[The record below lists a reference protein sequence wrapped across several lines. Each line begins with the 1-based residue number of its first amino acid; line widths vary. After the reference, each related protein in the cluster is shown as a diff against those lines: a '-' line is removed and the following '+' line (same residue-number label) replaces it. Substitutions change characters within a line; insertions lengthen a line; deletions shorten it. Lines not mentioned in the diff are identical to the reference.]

1 MQNCNYKKWRK
12 TINNSF
18 KKWLNIFKNSESL
31 SDLKENMK
39 KNMKTWKV
47 TWKKIKAGTS
57 ILKQYLDKTCVKK
70 KFQGLQYITFLVENA
85 M

>member
-1 MQNCNYKKWRK
+1 
-12 TINNSF
+12 
-18 KKWLNIFKNSESL
+18 
-31 SDLKENMK
+31 MK